1 MPAVMEG
8 LLADLGSWKTDHC
21 SLVKALEIVGT
32 RSTLLILREAYYG
45 TTRFTGFAQRIGI
58 TERIAARQLR
68 HLTEAGLL
76 AKRPYRD
83 EGGRTRD
90 EYVLT
95 DMGRDLL
102 PVILALMQWGDKY
115 LQGEHS
121 PLLYVEHDT
130 GSPVHV
136 ELRSDTGNKVE
147 LENLGVRLNPDW
159 RRPKPAAD
167 VGD

>member
-8 LLADLGSWKTDHC
+8 PLADLSSWTTEHC

-32 RSTLLILREAYYG
+32 KSSLLILREAYYG
-45 TTRFTGFAQRIGI
+45 TTRFSAFARRIGI
-58 TERIAARQLR
+58 TETVAARQLR

-95 DMGRDLL
+95 EMGRDLL
-102 PVILALMQWGDKY
+102 PVVLGLMQWADKH
-115 LQGEHS
+115 LQDGGP
-121 PLLYVEHDT
+121 PLLYVDHGT
-130 GSPVHV
+130 GSPVRV
-136 ELRSDTGNKVE
+136 GLRSDEGEPVE
-147 LENLGVRLNPDW
+147 LEELGVRRNPSW
-159 RRPKPAAD
+159 RRPAS
-167 VGD
+167 